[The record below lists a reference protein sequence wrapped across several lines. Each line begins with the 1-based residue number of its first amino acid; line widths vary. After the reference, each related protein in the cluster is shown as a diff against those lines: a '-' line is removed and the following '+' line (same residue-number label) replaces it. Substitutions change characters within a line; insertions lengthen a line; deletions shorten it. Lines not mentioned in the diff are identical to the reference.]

1 MGIENRDY
9 VRGGGS
15 PGSGYGGGYVSS
27 YGGYRGGMPPACK
40 WILIITIAV
49 FVLQLLW
56 TAGPSER
63 QIAEF
68 ERKITQALER
78 EGVNP
83 EQIDQVRRQQVR
95 LFKSQ
100 RQSVIQSIFE
110 LAPDKVLPGFQIWR
124 LVTYAFCHARGDVW
138 HIVFNMLALWFFGPT
153 LERMY
158 GTREFTWFYL
168 MGALA
173 AGVVFCG
180 LEFFMGHLT
189 PVIGASGAV
198 MAVLML
204 FAIHY
209 PRHTI
214 YIMGIIP
221 IEARWIVAIYLVVDL
236 YPVLLSLGGDVVGDG
251 VAHSAHLGGLAF
263 GYLYY
268 KFQWRFDRFFGNFK
282 LPEMKSSG
290 GRSGP
295 VSRGNLKLYE
305 PPENI
310 DAKVDEILE
319 KISRS
324 GEASLTDQERE
335 LLKTASQRYKKR
347 P

>member
-9 VRGGGS
+9 ARGGGS
-15 PGSGYGGGYVSS
+15 PGAGGGYVSS
-27 YGGYRGGMPPACK
+27 YTGYRSGMPPACK

-63 QIAEF
+63 QIDQF
-68 ERKITQALER
+68 EQQITRTLER
-78 EGVNP
+78 NGLDP
-83 EQIDQVRRQQVR
+83 DQIEQVRRQEVKRFQATR
-95 LFKSQ
+95 I
-100 RQSVIQSIFE
+100 SVVQNAFE
-110 LAPDKVLPGFQIWR
+110 LAPDKVVPGFQVWR
-124 LVTYAFCHARGDVW
+124 LVTYAFCHSRGSVW

-168 MGALA
+168 MGAVA
-173 AGVVFCG
+173 AGLVFIA
-180 LEFFMGHLT
+180 LELFLGQLT

-209 PRHTI
+209 PRHCI

-236 YPVLLSLGGDVVGDG
+236 YPVLLALGGDTVGDN

-268 KFQWRFDRFFGNFK
+268 KFQWRFERLFGNFK
-282 LPEMKSSG
+282 VPDLSSG
-290 GRSGP
+290 RKSGP

-305 PPENI
+305 PPENM
-310 DAKVDEILE
+310 DAQVDAILE

-324 GEASLTDQERE
+324 GESSLTDQERE
-335 LLKTASQRYKKR
+335 VLKAASQRYKKR